1 MNNLGIALISVAA
14 LGCAGPTSPTGDDTG
29 TGGANTML
37 SDAER
42 TRLAFTREE
51 EKLARDVYIALDAYG
66 LPFTNIQ
73 ISEQRHF
80 DAVGSL
86 LVTYGL
92 PDPAAGRGVGELTDP
107 DLQALYVDLVG
118 RGSPSLMAALT
129 VGLVI
134 EDLDLRDLAV
144 AIEETSHPDIAL
156 VYDNLSRGSRNHLRA
171 FYGQLVAVGGSY
183 TPQYI
188 DQATFDAIV
197 SSARE
202 RGGWR

>member
-14 LGCAGPTSPTGDDTG
+14 LGCASGPTQNGDDS
-29 TGGANTML
+29 GANGSTTTL

-80 DAVGSL
+80 DAVGRL

-92 PDPAAGRGVGELTDP
+92 PCTP
-107 DLQALYVDLVG
+107 
-118 RGSPSLMAALT
+118 GSTRRPSS
-129 VGLVI
+129 
-134 EDLDLRDLAV
+134 LA
-144 AIEETSHPDIAL
+144 
-156 VYDNLSRGSRNHLRA
+156 
-171 FYGQLVAVGGSY
+171 
-183 TPQYI
+183 
-188 DQATFDAIV
+188 
-197 SSARE
+197 
-202 RGGWR
+202 